1 MSLCKVT
8 LIGNLG
14 RDPEMRYTPDGRPV
28 TQFSVAVNRNTKNQA
43 GEWLEETE
51 WFRIT
56 VWGNQAERT
65 AENLKKGSRIY
76 VEGRFRTREWE
87 AQDGTKRTALEVTA
101 DNVINLERRPRE
113 EGEGS
118 FGASSNGGERAERP
132 TPAAAPAGAS
142 RGGGDDTEL
151 DDLPF

>member
-28 TQFSVAVNRNTKNQA
+28 TQFSVAVNRNTKTQS

-65 AENLKKGSRIY
+65 AENLRKGSRVY

-87 AQDGTKRTALEVTA
+87 AQDGQKRTALEVTA

-113 EGEGS
+113 EGAEGS
-118 FGASSNGGERAERP
+118 FAAPGAERTAERP
-132 TPAAAPAGAS
+132 ASAAPAGGFRPGA
-142 RGGGDDTEL
+142 DDTEL

>member
-1 MSLCKVT
+1 MSLCKIT

-14 RDPEMRYTPDGRPV
+14 RDPEMRSTPDGRPV

-65 AENLKKGSRIY
+65 AENLKKGSKIY

-87 AQDGTKRTALEVTA
+87 AQDGQKRTALEVTA
-101 DNVINLERRPRE
+101 GNVINLERRPRE
-113 EGEGS
+113 DGEGS
-118 FGASSNGGERAERP
+118 FGASNGGERAERP
-132 TPAAAPAGAS
+132 VPAGAPAGSS
-142 RGGGDDTEL
+142 RGGGERTPP
-151 DDLPF
+151 DDLAL

>member
-1 MSLCKVT
+1 MSLCKIT

-28 TQFSVAVNRNTKNQA
+28 TQFSVAVNRNTKTQS

-65 AENLKKGSRIY
+65 AENLRKGSRVY

-113 EGEGS
+113 DAEGT
-118 FGASSNGGERAERP
+118 FGGGERAERP
-132 TPAAAPAGAS
+132 AAAAAPAGGF
-142 RGGGDDTEL
+142 RGGNGSADDTEL

>member
-1 MSLCKVT
+1 MSLCKIT
-8 LIGNLG
+8 MIGNLG

-28 TQFSVAVNRNTKNQA
+28 TTFSVAVNRNTKNQA

-51 WFRIT
+51 GFRIT
-56 VWGNQAERT
+56 VWGNQAERM
-65 AENLKKGSRIY
+65 AENLRKGSRVY

-87 AQDGTKRTALEVTA
+87 GQDGQKRTALEVTA
-101 DNVINLERRPRE
+101 DNVINLERRTRE

-118 FGASSNGGERAERP
+118 FA
-132 TPAAAPAGAS
+132 PAAAGAAVPNGGPPGGF
-142 RGGGDDTEL
+142 RGGDDTEL

>member
-1 MSLCKVT
+1 MSLCKIT

-14 RDPEMRYTPDGRPV
+14 RAPEMRYTPDGRPV
-28 TQFSVAVNRNTKNQA
+28 TQFSVAVTRNTKNQA

-65 AENLKKGSRIY
+65 AENLKKGSKIY

-87 AQDGTKRTALEVTA
+87 AQDGQKRTALEVTA
-101 DNVINLERRPRE
+101 DNVINLERRLRE

-118 FGASSNGGERAERP
+118 SAAPNGAQRAERP
-132 TPAAAPAGAS
+132 VPRSAPAGG
-142 RGGGDDTEL
+142 RPGPGHRPG
-151 DDLPF
+151 